1 MTAQRFAWDELPA
14 DHPMDKIERRRI
26 VGDKVMI
33 SRVTLDAGFEVP
45 SHRHENEQL
54 AVVLSG
60 RIRFG
65 VGEEG
70 SVEEIELVGGETL
83 LLPSN
88 TPHSARAIE
97 TTVILDV
104 FSPPSETTG
113 VDRG

>member
-14 DHPMDKIERRRI
+14 DHPIDKIERRRI

-70 SVEEIELVGGETL
+70 SVEEIELVGGETQ

-97 TTVILDV
+97 TTVILAV